1 MGEYEGKPL
10 EQKLWAKVRRNR
22 MSTLIVVRHG
32 ESLWNQENRFT
43 GWVDVDLAPKGE
55 EEAKIAGRALKEQKL
70 DFDLVYTSVLRRAIR
85 TLHIALGEMDQL
97 WLPVIKTWR
106 LNERH
111 YGELQGLDK
120 SETAAKHGEDKVK
133 IWRRSYDVP
142 PPLLKTE
149 DPRHPRFDP
158 RYKNVSLEELPAGES
173 LKLTAKRFLPLWENE
188 LVPALK
194 AGKNILIV
202 AHGNSLRALMQIL
215 EKMTPEQIMEVN
227 MPTGIPLRYDLDSQ
241 LKILKK
247 EFLGDAETVKK
258 AMEAVAN
265 QGKKK

>member
-1 MGEYEGKPL
+1 MP
-10 EQKLWAKVRRNR
+10 
-22 MSTLIVVRHG
+22 TLIVVRHG

-55 EEAKIAGRALKEQKL
+55 EEAKIAGRALKDQGL
-70 DFDLVYTSVLRRAIR
+70 DFDLVYTSVLKRAIR
-85 TLHIALGEMDQL
+85 TLHIALGEMDKL
-97 WLPVIKTWR
+97 WLPVNKTWR

-120 SETAAKHGEDKVK
+120 SETAAKHGEEKVK

-142 PPLLKTE
+142 PPLMSFD
-149 DPRHPRFDP
+149 DPQHPRFDA
-158 RYKNVSLEELPAGES
+158 RYKGVPAEELPSGES
-173 LKLTAKRFLPLWENE
+173 LKLTAKRFQPLWEKE

-194 AGKNILIV
+194 AGQNILIV

-215 EKMTPEQIMEVN
+215 EGLTPEQIMEVN
-227 MPTGIPLRYDLDSQ
+227 MPTGVPLRYDLDNQ
-241 LKILKK
+241 LRILSKK
-247 EFLGDAETVKK
+247 FLGDAEAVKK